1 MASEVDELESRLGH
15 TFLDPRL
22 LEAALTHTSALSA
35 GDVRANEQLEWLGDA
50 VIGLAIAELL
60 LRVCPDLD
68 EGQLSKRRAMLVRA
82 ATLAAK
88 ARDLG
93 IGAALRLGRGE
104 DRGGGREKS
113 SILACAYESV
123 IGAVFRDA
131 GFERAKAVVARHFA
145 DDLARGG
152 VTGTPD
158 WKTMLQ
164 ERTQAQWR
172 TVPEYRLT
180 AADGPAHARQFT
192 IEVWVD
198 NRCVARGV
206 GSSKRDA
213 EQDAARQAVDVAEAS
228 REAGDERRETEE

>member
-1 MASEVDELESRLGH
+1 MADDVDSLESRLGH
-15 TFLDPRL
+15 SFLDPGL
-22 LEAALTHTSALSA
+22 LDAALTHTSALSS
-35 GDVRANEQLEWLGDA
+35 GVVRASEQLEWLGDA

-60 LRVCPDLD
+60 LRACPELD
-68 EGQLSKRRAMLVRA
+68 EGQLSKRRSMLVRA
-82 ATLAAK
+82 PTLAAK
-88 ARDLG
+88 ARALG
-93 IGAALRLGRGE
+93 LGPALRLGRGE

-113 SILACAYESV
+113 SILACTYESV

-152 VTGTPD
+152 LTGAPD

-164 ERTQAQWR
+164 EQTQAGSR
-172 TVPEYRLT
+172 TVPEYRLA

-192 IEVWVD
+192 VEVWVD
-198 NRCVARGV
+198 NTCIAQGV

-213 EQDAARQAVDVAEAS
+213 EQDAARQALEATD
-228 REAGDERRETEE
+228 R

>member
-1 MASEVDELESRLGH
+1 MLDDGGELERQLGH

-22 LEAALTHTSALSA
+22 LEAALTHTSALSS
-35 GDVRANEQLEWLGDA
+35 GVVRASEQLEWLGDA

-60 LRVCPDLD
+60 LRACPELD

-88 ARDLG
+88 ARALG
-93 IGAALRLGRGE
+93 LGTALRLGRGE

-152 VTGTPD
+152 LTGAPD
-158 WKTMLQ
+158 WKTILQ
-164 ERTQAQWR
+164 EHTQAQSR
-172 TVPEYRLT
+172 TVPEYRLA

-192 IEVWVD
+192 VEVWVD
-198 NRCVARGV
+198 NALVAQGV

-213 EQDAARQAVDVAEAS
+213 EQDAARQALAALETS
-228 REAGDERRETEE
+228 TAG

>member
-1 MASEVDELESRLGH
+1 MSDDAEGFESRLGH
-15 TFLDPRL
+15 SFLDPRL
-22 LEAALTHTSALSA
+22 LDAALTHTSALSS
-35 GDVRANEQLEWLGDA
+35 GVVRASEQLEWLGDA

-60 LRVCPDLD
+60 LRACPELD
-68 EGQLSKRRAMLVRA
+68 EGELSKRRAMLVRA

-88 ARDLG
+88 ARALG
-93 IGAALRLGRGE
+93 IGTALRLGRGE

-164 ERTQAQWR
+164 EQTQAGSR
-172 TVPEYRLT
+172 TVPEYRVA

-192 IEVWVD
+192 VEVWVD
-198 NRCVARGV
+198 NSCVAQGV

-213 EQDAARQAVDVAEAS
+213 EQDAARQALEA
-228 REAGDERRETEE
+228 RTED